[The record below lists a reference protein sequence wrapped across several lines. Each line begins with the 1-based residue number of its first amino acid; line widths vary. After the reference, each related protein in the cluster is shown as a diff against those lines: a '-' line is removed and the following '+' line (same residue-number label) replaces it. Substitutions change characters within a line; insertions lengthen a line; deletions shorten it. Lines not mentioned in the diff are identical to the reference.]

1 MTDAGPGDRIA
12 AFYERFPYPHR
23 DPDAAVGDLAWIRPG
38 SLPAVA
44 HHVFGGRLP
53 AGRPL
58 RLLVAGG
65 GTGDAVVCLG
75 GWLRR
80 LGLAG
85 RIDYV
90 DLSERSCAIARARAA
105 TLGLQDVAFRVA
117 PLESLAEGIDGP
129 YDYIDLCG
137 VLNHVPEPRTALAV
151 LSRVLAPGGGIGVM
165 AYGRIGRTGV
175 YQAQAALALLGV
187 DAGRPDAVALARAF
201 VRGLPQTNW
210 LRRNPAFQALADAD
224 DAELADVLLNPRDRA
239 FGVAEL
245 DELFAAAGLR
255 IRTFTPP
262 FLYDP
267 VPALRDPT
275 LRAAAAGLDHRTGR
289 QLAELLQGSLKKH
302 VFYAVRDDQG
312 AAAEDE
318 DPAERLLDDPATV
331 LVPAGIRPPALAAT
345 LRGRS
350 EQARGIQIDVDGR
363 TISVGL
369 RLSDLGLDVLSAI
382 DGPTRVG
389 AVLDRF
395 AGQRDAARAELR
407 QVQRRLTGL
416 GLLYLLAG

>member
-1 MTDAGPGDRIA
+1 MTEAGSGDRIA

-23 DPDAAVGDLAWIRPG
+23 DPDATVGDLAWVRPS

-44 HHVFGGRLP
+44 HHVFGGTLP

-65 GTGDAVVCLG
+65 GTGDAVICLG

-80 LGLAG
+80 LGLSG

-90 DLSERSCAIARARAA
+90 DLSERSCDIARARAA
-105 TLGLQDVAFRVA
+105 AFGLQDVEFRVA
-117 PLESLAEGIDGP
+117 PLEALISGIDGP
-129 YDYIDLCG
+129 YDYIDFCG

-165 AYGRIGRTGV
+165 AYGRAGRTGV
-175 YQAQAALALLGV
+175 YEAQAALSLLGV
-187 DAGRPDAVALARAF
+187 DDGRPDAVALARSF

-210 LRRNPAFQALADAD
+210 LRRNPAFEALADAE

-239 FGVAEL
+239 FSIAEL
-245 DELFAAAGLR
+245 DGLCAAAGLR
-255 IRTFTPP
+255 IRSFTPP

-267 VPALRDPT
+267 VSAMRDPA
-275 LRAAAAGLDHRTGR
+275 LRAAAARLDRR
-289 QLAELLQGSLKKH
+289 SRWQLAELLQGSLKKH
-302 VFYAVRDDQG
+302 VFYAVRDGRSADS
-312 AAAEDE
+312 EDD
-318 DPAERLLDDPATV
+318 DPAEQLLEPPSTL
-331 LVPAGIRPPALAAT
+331 LVPAGIDPPTLAKT
-345 LRGRS
+345 LRDRS

-363 TISVGL
+363 KIAVAL
-369 RLSDLGLDVLSAI
+369 RLSNLGLDILSAI

-395 AGQRDAARAELR
+395 DGHRDAAETELR

>member
-1 MTDAGPGDRIA
+1 VTDAGPGDRIA

-23 DPDAAVGDLAWIRPG
+23 DPDANVGDLAWVRPS

-44 HHVFGGRLP
+44 HHVFGGVLP

-58 RLLVAGG
+58 RVLVAGG

-90 DLSERSCAIARARAA
+90 DLSERSCDIARARAA
-105 TLGLQDVAFRVA
+105 ALGLQDVAFRVA
-117 PLESLAEGIDGP
+117 PLEALTEEIDGP
-129 YDYIDLCG
+129 YDYIDFCG
-137 VLNHVPEPRTALAV
+137 VLNHVPEPQTALAV

-175 YQAQAALALLGV
+175 YEAQAALSLLGV
-187 DAGRPDAVALARAF
+187 DDGRSDAVALARAF

-210 LRRNPAFQALADAD
+210 LRRNPAFQALVDAD

-239 FGVAEL
+239 FSIADL
-245 DELFAAAGLR
+245 DGLCAAAGLR
-255 IRTFTPP
+255 IRSFTPP

-267 VPALRDPT
+267 ASAVRDPV
-275 LRAAAAGLDHRTGR
+275 LRAAAAELDRRTR
-289 QLAELLQGSLKKH
+289 WQLAELIQGSLKKH
-302 VFYAVRDDQG
+302 VFYAVRDGHETFSGD
-312 AAAEDE
+312 D
-318 DPAERLLDDPATV
+318 DPAERLLDDPATL
-331 LVPAGIRPPALAAT
+331 LVPAGIHPPALAAT
-345 LRGRS
+345 LRGRA
-350 EQARGIQIDVDGR
+350 EQARGIQVDVDGR
-363 TISVGL
+363 TITVGL
-369 RLSDLGLDVLSAI
+369 RFSDLDLDVLSAI

-389 AVLDRF
+389 AILDRF
-395 AGQRDAARAELR
+395 AGQRDAAAAALG

-416 GLLYLLAG
+416 GLLYVLAE